1 MNFGFE
7 FAISLIKA
15 GVPALEVARMRNTV
29 VYTGYDLLAS
39 LATSDKYLN
48 GMYIEFTNGVVADP
62 SPISATRDRSY
73 YEALEDAGYAGDLGY
88 VRVPIALEPLFSSTD
103 GGTNYQ
109 SNKAT
114 LVAVT
119 DPVSASKN
127 AVIDGTSQF
136 FTVALV
142 HIPDINDSSQDIV
155 YNAAVIKNGGV
166 FAPVPKT
173 ANIQVGIQA
182 TAKFEET
189 P

>member
-29 VYTGYDLLAS
+29 VYTGYDLLAA

-48 GMYIEFTNGVVADP
+48 GMYIEFTNGIVADP
-62 SPISATRDRSY
+62 SPIPATRDRSY
-73 YEALEDAGYAGDLGY
+73 YEALEDAGYVGDLGY
-88 VRVPIALEPLFSSTD
+88 VRVPIALEPLYSSTD
-103 GGTNYQ
+103 SGVNYQ
-109 SNKAT
+109 SNKTT

-119 DPVSASKN
+119 DPVSASLN

-155 YNAAVIKNGGV
+155 YNAATIKYGGV
-166 FAPVPKT
+166 FAPVPKA

-182 TAKFEET
+182 TAKFEE
-189 P
+189 

>member
-7 FAISLIKA
+7 FGIFLLKA
-15 GVPALEVARMRNTV
+15 GKPPQEVARMLNTV
-29 VYTGYDLLAS
+29 VYTGFDLLAE
-39 LATSDKYLN
+39 LATSAKYLN

-62 SPISATRDRSY
+62 SPIPATRSRSY
-73 YEALEDAGYAGDLGY
+73 YEALEAAGYAGDLGY
-88 VRVPIALEPLFSSTD
+88 VRVPIALDPVFSST
-103 GGTNYQ
+103 GSSYA

-114 LVAVT
+114 LTAVT

-127 AVIDGTSQF
+127 AVIDGTSDF
-136 FTVALV
+136 FAVALV
-142 HIPDINDSSQDIV
+142 HIPDITDATQDIV

-166 FAPVPKT
+166 FAPIPKT

>member
-7 FAISLIKA
+7 FAISLLKPGKTA
-15 GVPALEVARMRNTV
+15 FEVARMRNTV
-29 VYTGYDLLAS
+29 VYTGYDLLAA

-48 GMYIEFTNGVVADP
+48 GMYIEFTNGV
-62 SPISATRDRSY
+62 DRSY
-73 YEALEDAGYAGDLGY
+73 YDALEDAGYAGDLGY

-142 HIPDINDSSQDIV
+142 HIPDINDASQDIV
-155 YNAAVIKNGGV
+155 YNAAVIKNSGV
-166 FAPVPKT
+166 FAPITKT